1 MDGNLRGVQG
11 TGIDL
16 NPRRYTAQGSSGLLI
31 DAYTRGKAIGAY
43 ATREGTLRY
52 KITVHVELQA
62 LAVTNAHKVY
72 PLLSGHRRV
81 KSCPIFGVNEKFQ
94 SVFTSSIV
102 AYYLR
107 NCKTCLAIGSFLF

>member
-1 MDGNLRGVQG
+1 
-11 TGIDL
+11 L
-16 NPRRYTAQGSSGLLI
+16 NPRQYTAQGSSGLLI

-81 KSCPIFGVNEKFQ
+81 KSCPTIGVNEKFQ
-94 SVFTSSIV
+94 FSAIVGLQRYLSVSLGKDGLV
-102 AYYLR
+102 E
-107 NCKTCLAIGSFLF
+107 KT